1 MHLAINLHV
10 IYVVSYIFRLY
21 YNIHGYIQTSNI
33 YNGFKNF
40 KIKINRAVTG
50 WDMH

>member
-1 MHLAINLHV
+1 MHLAINLHA

-33 YNGFKNF
+33 YIGFKNF
-40 KIKINRAVTG
+40 KIKTNRAVTG